1 MLALGPLLP
10 NRDGTPYG
18 LIVTIPG
25 ALMTTAALL
34 MIFRGIRSLE
44 TQTAERSN
52 NPKADD
58 AA

>member
-25 ALMTTAALL
+25 AFLTTAALL
-34 MIFRGIRSLE
+34 MIFRTVKSLE
-44 TQTAERSN
+44 TAAEQSN
-52 NPKADD
+52 NAKAED